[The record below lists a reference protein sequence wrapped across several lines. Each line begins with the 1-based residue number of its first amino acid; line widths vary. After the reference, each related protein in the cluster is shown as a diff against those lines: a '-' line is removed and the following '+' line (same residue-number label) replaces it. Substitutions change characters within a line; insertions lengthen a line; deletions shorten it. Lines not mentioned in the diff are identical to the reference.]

1 MAPLMIVLTISL
13 LGSPAAADRYDE
25 DEAGHPLRIV
35 AYIVH
40 PIGVILDYLI
50 LRPGHWFVSQEPMRT
65 LFGHED

>member
-1 MAPLMIVLTISL
+1 MAPLIIL
-13 LGSPAAADRYDE
+13 LSIALVGAPAAADRYNE
-25 DEAGHPLRIV
+25 EEAGHPVRIV

-50 LRPGHWFVSQEPMRT
+50 LRPGHWLVSHEPMRT